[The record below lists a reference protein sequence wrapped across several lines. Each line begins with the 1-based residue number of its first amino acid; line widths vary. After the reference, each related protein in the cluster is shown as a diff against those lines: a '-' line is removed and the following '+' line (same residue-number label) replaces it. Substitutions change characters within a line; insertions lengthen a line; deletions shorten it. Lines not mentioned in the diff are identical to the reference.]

1 MHLMSDLSDEL
12 KRQIEQIELEFLSK
26 FFPADPQDGPDKYH
40 LHVKAYC
47 LLAHA
52 AFEEFVE
59 KISIELMKGSI
70 QHWYDTRG
78 IAKPLLALCLF
89 YDARLRIEESEEVEQ
104 DRHFDAIRTVLNE
117 VKQAHSKAIL
127 DNHGFS
133 LKYLRAIFTPVAVD
147 VSLDLSLVD
156 SLRTLADARGSYAHT
171 AAELAHFTDRKRAT
185 HPMTP
190 EKAREIVGDC
200 LKLCLKIADDALK
213 ILEPVPASSSK
224 EKPAAGAR

>member
-1 MHLMSDLSDEL
+1 MPLMNDLSDEL
-12 KRQIEQIELEFLSK
+12 KKQVKQVEKEFLSK
-26 FFPADPQDGPDKYH
+26 YFPADPQDGPDKYH

-59 KISIELMKGSI
+59 KISIELMNYSI
-70 QHWYDTRG
+70 RHWYDTKV
-78 IAKPLLALCLF
+78 IAKPLLALCIF
-89 YDARLRIEESEEVEQ
+89 YDAELRIEDSEEAEQ
-104 DRHFDAIRTVLNE
+104 DRHFDAIRAVLTE
-117 VKQAHSKAIL
+117 VKQAHSKAIV

-133 LKYLRAIFTPVAVD
+133 LKYLRSILTPVAID
-147 VSLDLSLVD
+147 VSLDPSWVD

-171 AAELAHFTDRKRAT
+171 AAELAHFTDRRRAT

-200 LKLCLKIADDALK
+200 LRLCLKIADDALK
-213 ILEPVPASSSK
+213 IMKPIPASIPK
-224 EKPAAGAR
+224 EGPA